1 MSKKNLENAIFT
13 FCENRWKDMVKNVT
27 YVPSS
32 TPTSF
37 NDVYLVEVKN
47 YIGNKLLYAHY
58 RDSLVVEHLS
68 DGLESKLLRA
78 KQFYD
83 DISVFFAD
91 TDVLLVGMN
100 KDTNEFDVII

>member
-1 MSKKNLENAIFT
+1 
-13 FCENRWKDMVKNVT
+13 MVKNVT

-58 RDSLVVEHLS
+58 HGSLVVEHLS
-68 DGLESKLLRA
+68 DGQESKLLLV

-83 DISVFFAD
+83 NVSIFFGN
-91 TDVLLVGMN
+91 TDVLLVGRN
-100 KDTNEFDVII
+100 KETNEFDFIVWITNQNLKF